1 MQVILATVVS
11 LSCFAHSHAAPHEKR
26 SSNYISSCGTTWMA
40 RDDVS
45 SNNGELPR
53 RGYLTAVAEFCEQAN
68 GHIVPAG
75 DYLSLAT
82 RVFLDGGGDPSTNGI
97 PGYVYFEVHNKQSSA
112 SHTVDVN
119 NCTSYLQELSNN
131 NSECWGSEHSDT
143 KGGTWQVGSDAI
155 SYHALGESVPPAQD
169 AVDKLYTNGAL
180 STLGGSGTVAL
191 SPFPL
196 TFTSDVIPLPCHSH
210 NDYTRDIPLYDALS
224 TGCMSVEA
232 DVWLHSGNLRV
243 AHTDPGNSG
252 PTIQDLYIN
261 PLLALLDAQNPNGGN
276 RNGVYPQSSSQSLV
290 LLIDFKSDG
299 TTTWDAVY
307 TALQP
312 LRDAGYLS
320 YWYGSEFVSRPITI
334 VASGNAPLAQATNT
348 TANPH
353 HDIFMDSRVNES
365 LDGYD
370 TSNTYYASADFES
383 AITSSGSAPLSS
395 PNQQKLTDQLIA
407 GHAKGF
413 LVRYWDIPSTDL
425 WQELVDAGVDRL
437 NVDDLNAVAGIDF
450 HLSS

>member
-1 MQVILATVVS
+1 M
-11 LSCFAHSHAAPHEKR
+11 
-26 SSNYISSCGTTWMA
+26 
-40 RDDVS
+40 
-45 SNNGELPR
+45 
-53 RGYLTAVAEFCEQAN
+53 
-68 GHIVPAG
+68 
-75 DYLSLAT
+75 
-82 RVFLDGGGDPSTNGI
+82 
-97 PGYVYFEVHNKQSSA
+97 
-112 SHTVDVN
+112 N
-119 NCTSYLQELSNN
+119 NCTSYLQELSND
-131 NSECWGSEHSDT
+131 NSKCWGSEHSDT

-169 AVDKLYTNGAL
+169 AVDKLYTSGAL
-180 STLGGSGTVAL
+180 SALGGSGNVAL

-224 TGCMSVEA
+224 AGCMSVEA

-243 AHTDPGNSG
+243 AHTDPGDSG
-252 PTIQDLYIN
+252 PTIQDLYIS
-261 PLLALLDAQNPNGGN
+261 PLIALLDAQNPDGSNG
-276 RNGVYPQSSSQSLV
+276 NGVYPQSSSQSLV

-320 YWYGSEFVSRPITI
+320 YWDGSDFVSRPITI

-348 TANPH
+348 TANPN
-353 HDIFMDSRVNES
+353 HDMFMDSRVDES

-370 TSNTYYASADFES
+370 TSNTYYSSADFES

-395 PNQQKLTDQLIA
+395 SNQEKLTEQLDA
-407 GHAKGF
+407 AHAKEF
-413 LVRYWDIPSTDL
+413 LVRYCMSHSIL
-425 WQELVDAGVDRL
+425 GRGLQKLMYC
-437 NVDDLNAVAGIDF
+437 
-450 HLSS
+450 